1 MLTSTC
7 GSCPPYQQQRN
18 LERTQNRFISS
29 FTYLFHQMLSFVD
42 RLKQF
47 DQHDNSQ
54 EYPASETFKNCVR
67 QSMRIYCD
75 SSAHENQHQFNVT
88 ISAKQLSDLLSAS
101 LPQVASVNEWVI
113 SHCDME
119 VHFRFSRDTNRI
131 SHIKSFRP
139 AQFKEAWLE
148 NVLIRAIKAMDN
160 SIVFADLED

>member
-1 MLTSTC
+1 MLTSNC

-18 LERTQNRFISS
+18 SERTQRRFISS
-29 FTYLFHQMLSFVD
+29 FTYLFHQMLSFGD

-47 DQHDNSQ
+47 DQHDNRQ

-67 QSMRIYCD
+67 QSMRINCD

-88 ISAKQLSDLLSAS
+88 LSAKKLSELLSAS
-101 LPQVASVNEWVI
+101 LPQVPFENELVMSQYDIEVN
-113 SHCDME
+113 
-119 VHFRFSRDTNRI
+119 FRFSKDTNRV